1 MIRRYVG
8 LAACLLFASQTAT
21 SAANGDG
28 IYTRPGVR
36 YKTGSG
42 SLNFY
47 CMGSGTPAVIF
58 DQGWG
63 DWSPAWAVV
72 QPQVATFTRAC
83 SYDRA
88 GYGFSESGPM
98 PRTSVRIADELHAA
112 LHSAG
117 ISPPYVLVAAAFGSY
132 DLRAFA
138 DRYMPEVAGIVLSDA
153 DDGDVEPAKWQT
165 RDRNDIPRLV
175 GRMRLCRDAIA
186 SGSPVPASCPKSF
199 FRGLPERTFSGEL
212 NAAMLHQVQ
221 TQTGLYDA
229 AISEMK
235 EMPDDWRFLQQH
247 VTSFG
252 SRPVRVLT
260 TWHFGRPPAK
270 PADVHRWHIAFERDS
285 ARAQASWLALS
296 TNARQLFDYGEG
308 EHYIQLDHP
317 QVILKAI
324 RDVFDSARSA
334 RMTLPML
341 RNVPRVRASAC

>member
-1 MIRRYVG
+1 MIRRWLG
-8 LAACLLFASQTAT
+8 LAACLLLASQTAT
-21 SAANGDG
+21 SAASGDG
-28 IYTRPGVR
+28 VYARPGVR
-36 YKTGSG
+36 YSTGSG

-47 CMGSGTPAVIF
+47 CIGSGTPAVVF

-88 GYGFSESGPM
+88 GYGFSQPGPM

-112 LHSAG
+112 LHDAG
-117 ISPPYVLVAAAFGSY
+117 ISPPYILVAAHFGSY
-132 DLRAFA
+132 SLRAFA

-153 DDGDVEPAKWQT
+153 DDGDVEPAKWQA
-165 RDRNDIPRLV
+165 RDRNSIPGLV
-175 GRMRLCRDAIA
+175 GRMRLCRNAIA
-186 SGSPVPASCPKSF
+186 SGSPVPASCPKNF
-199 FRGLPERTFSGEL
+199 FRGLPERTFSDEL
-212 NAAMLHQVQ
+212 NAALLHQVH
-221 TQTGLYDA
+221 TQTAPYDA
-229 AISEMK
+229 AISEMQA
-235 EMPDDWRFLQQH
+235 MPDDWRYLQQH

-296 TNARQLFDYGEG
+296 TNARQLFDYDEG
-308 EHYIQLDHP
+308 EQYIQLDHP
-317 QVILKAI
+317 QIILETI
-324 RDVFDSARSA
+324 RDVFQTVAFPAHS
-334 RMTLPML
+334 
-341 RNVPRVRASAC
+341 VPK